1 MGADSLISE
10 IVLLILLL
18 VLNGFFSLVETALVS
33 ANEKTVKMM
42 AEDGNEKAAYV
53 LNNIE
58 NNQKILVS
66 VRVYIYVT
74 LLFACALAVKLFA
87 EPAGNAIMMR
97 FGLKYS
103 LLAGKIITVAVF
115 ALFALLLCELIPKRM
130 GVRHSESVLLKMSK
144 PIKYICAIIT
154 PIGFVLNGLANFGIR
169 LMGVDPNEVDNEI
182 TEEEIRMLVDAGGDS
197 GFIDESEKEMI
208 NNIFEFE
215 DTMVGDIATHRTD
228 IMALPITATADEVT
242 DVVINGKFSRIPVYE
257 ENIDNIVGIFHIR
270 DIVKAVVSSPE
281 SFKEKFKLS
290 DVVMKPF
297 FVPFS
302 KKTDELF
309 EEMQKNKIHM
319 AIVIDEYG
327 GTAGLVTMEDLLEEI
342 VGNIFD
348 EYDDVEEDIK
358 PDGNEFLIKGTT
370 SLKEVEELFDVEL
383 EDSEDYD
390 TLGGY
395 LIGRLGRIPNDR
407 EHPEVMVGGF
417 TFKVLEIEDKRI
429 ELVRVIRN

>member
-1 MGADSLISE
+1 MISE

-18 VLNGFFSLVETALVS
+18 ALNGFFSLVETALVS

-42 AEDGNEKAAYV
+42 AEDGNEKADYV

-66 VRVYIYVT
+66 VRVYIYIT

-87 EPAGNAIMMR
+87 EPAGSAIMTQ
-97 FGLKYS
+97 FGFRYS
-103 LLAGKIITVAVF
+103 FLAGKIITVVVF
-115 ALFALLLCELIPKRM
+115 ALLALLLCELIPKRM
-130 GVRHSESVLLKMSK
+130 GVRHSESVLFKTAK
-144 PIKYICAIIT
+144 PIKYICAVIM
-154 PIGFVLNGLANFGIR
+154 PVGFVLNSLANLGIR

-208 NNIFEFE
+208 NNIFEFD

-228 IMALPITATADEVT
+228 IVALPITATADEVT

-270 DIVKAVVSSPE
+270 DIVKAVATSPE
-281 SFKEKFKLS
+281 NFKENFKLS
-290 DVVMKPF
+290 DVIMKPF

-395 LIGRLGRIPNDR
+395 LIGRLGRIPNDG
-407 EHPEVMVGGF
+407 EHPEVTVGGF

>member
-1 MGADSLISE
+1 MISE

-18 VLNGFFSLVETALVS
+18 ALNGFFSLVETALVS

-42 AEDGNEKAAYV
+42 AEDGNEKAEYV

-66 VRVYIYVT
+66 VRVYIYIT

-87 EPAGNAIMMR
+87 EPAGSAIMTQ
-97 FGLKYS
+97 FGFRYS
-103 LLAGKIITVAVF
+103 FLAGKIITVVIF
-115 ALFALLLCELIPKRM
+115 ALLALLLCELIPKRM
-130 GVRHSESVLLKMSK
+130 GVRHSESVLFKTAK
-144 PIKYICAIIT
+144 PIKYICAVIT
-154 PIGFVLNGLANFGIR
+154 PIGFVLNGLANLGIR

-197 GFIDESEKEMI
+197 GFIDESENEMI
-208 NNIFEFE
+208 NNIIEFD

-228 IMALPITATADEVT
+228 IVALPITATADEVA
-242 DVVINGKFSRIPVYE
+242 DVVINGKLSRIPVYE

-270 DIVKAVVSSPE
+270 DIVKTVVASPE

-290 DVVMKPF
+290 DVIMKPF

-395 LIGRLGRIPNDR
+395 LIGRLGRIPNDG
-407 EHPEVMVGGF
+407 EHPEVTVGGF